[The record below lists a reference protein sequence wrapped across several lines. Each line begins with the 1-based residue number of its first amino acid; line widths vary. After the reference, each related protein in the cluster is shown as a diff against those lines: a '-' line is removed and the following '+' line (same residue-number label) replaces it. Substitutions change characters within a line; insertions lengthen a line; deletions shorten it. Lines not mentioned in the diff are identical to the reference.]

1 MTMKLNQKSATVV
14 TSFSQTKFSAKD
26 ARLRGSAGI
35 LSSMKAT
42 VAAFEDLQAARL
54 PLQIQGSL
62 QIPGSISGESGG
74 ASAATRWLVR
84 QRKTASA
91 ETRTSANQ
99 MRRKVMKCW
108 RVNVS

>member
-1 MTMKLNQKSATVV
+1 PPSSLLFLKQNFRQKAPP
-14 TSFSQTKFSAKD
+14 
-26 ARLRGSAGI
+26 
-35 LSSMKAT
+35 
-42 VAAFEDLQAARL
+42 AAFRWNSSFGDGRGGCVLRFAGGTPA
-54 PLQIQGSL
+54 PTDSGAL

-74 ASAATRWLVR
+74 ASAASGLVAR